1 VARNRQRA
9 RSGRPPARRGGGPLP
24 ASAGGA
30 GRPPI
35 AEDPVAFAD
44 DDDDPVGGEEDAMTA
59 AVSAFGTAPGAAPG
73 AEGARPQRRGSLVGR
88 TINFLEGCWAELRRV
103 QWPDRQQV
111 VQATGVVLGFVVLTG
126 VFLGLA
132 DFVAGKLVNAII

>member
-9 RSGRPPARRGGGPLP
+9 RPSRPSARRGGPLP

-35 AEDPVAFAD
+35 EDDPVAFAD
-44 DDDDPVGGEEDAMTA
+44 DDDDRRGGEEDAMTA
-59 AVSAFGTAPGAAPG
+59 AASAFGSPRGT
-73 AEGARPQRRGSLVGR
+73 EEARPRQRANLITR

-103 QWPDRQQV
+103 QWPDRPQV
-111 VQATGVVLGFVVLTG
+111 VQATGVVLGFVALTG
-126 VFLGLA
+126 VFLGVA
-132 DFVAGKLVNAII
+132 DFIAGKLINAIL

>member
-9 RSGRPPARRGGGPLP
+9 RPSRPPARRGGPLP

-35 AEDPVAFAD
+35 DEDPVAFAD
-44 DDDDPVGGEEDAMTA
+44 ADDDPIGGEDDAMTA
-59 AVSAFGTAPGAAPG
+59 AVSAFGSAHGADEP
-73 AEGARPQRRGSLVGR
+73 RPRQRGNIITR

-111 VQATGVVLGFVVLTG
+111 VQATGVVLGFVALTG
-126 VFLGLA
+126 VFLGVA
-132 DFVAGKLVNAII
+132 DFIAGKLVNAIL